1 MLSSMEV
8 WMDNSTF
15 KTMGNGEEVLAQLLE
30 WKQTSPI
37 LQPHEVPYLLL

>member
-8 WMDNSTF
+8 WMDNGAF
-15 KTMGNGEEVLAQLLE
+15 KTTAGGEEVLAQLLE
-30 WKQTSPI
+30 WKQTSPT